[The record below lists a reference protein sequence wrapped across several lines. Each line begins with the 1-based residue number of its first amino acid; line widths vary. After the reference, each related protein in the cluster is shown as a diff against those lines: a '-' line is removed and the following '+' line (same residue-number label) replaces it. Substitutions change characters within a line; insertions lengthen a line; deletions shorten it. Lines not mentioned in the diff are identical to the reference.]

1 MRRSKAIFH
10 RQVFAALAAGE
21 QLSEKAPDDVLSF
34 SQRLL
39 VWFFVIIP
47 KKSVVFPSAFAKQ
60 NGRPDRKVENVSVPG
75 QEGNRNDWLCQL
87 LYPKSLEKV
96 KGWKESLH
104 TRLVGVTMMC
114 DR

>member
-47 KKSVVFPSAFAKQ
+47 KKSVGFPSVFAKQ
-60 NGRPDRKVENVSVPG
+60 NDRPVIG
-75 QEGNRNDWLCQL
+75 QVKWGTVTIAFANHYSMFL
-87 LYPKSLEKV
+87 LWDTIFFPKRFVISSGK
-96 KGWKESLH
+96 
-104 TRLVGVTMMC
+104 
-114 DR
+114 

>member
-21 QLSEKAPDDVLSF
+21 QLSKKAPDDVLSF

-47 KKSVVFPSAFAKQ
+47 KKSVGFPSAFAKQ
-60 NGRPDRKVENVSVPG
+60 NGWPDIGPAKRGTV
-75 QEGNRNDWLCQL
+75 
-87 LYPKSLEKV
+87 
-96 KGWKESLH
+96 
-104 TRLVGVTMMC
+104 MIAFAIIIA
-114 DR
+114 

>member
-1 MRRSKAIFH
+1 MLRSKAIFH

-47 KKSVVFPSAFAKQ
+47 QKPGKSQGLEGKFTYHAFPANSSHSTKA
-60 NGRPDRKVENVSVPG
+60 
-75 QEGNRNDWLCQL
+75 
-87 LYPKSLEKV
+87 
-96 KGWKESLH
+96 
-104 TRLVGVTMMC
+104 
-114 DR
+114 